1 MEKKD
6 LIRKLTELL
15 KGIKYDVPENFY
27 DGEKDEEGSFVADH
41 QFRIIEDADMSKYTS
56 FRAGGRAMALV
67 EVENKEQLKTV
78 LRFADEENI
87 PHLLLGNGSN
97 TLFKDSGYE
106 GLVIRLGDCFGY
118 TGIESDDHK
127 KAALDRP
134 GEKVLVSC
142 GASMLLSTVAM
153 FMREEGISGMEFAS
167 GIPGSIGGAIFM
179 NAGAYGG
186 EMKDIVASVHAVSP
200 DGREERD
207 FTNEEMDF
215 GYRHSAM
222 QENGWIV
229 TDVTFNLTAG
239 NKEEIAAVMKDF
251 NARRNAKQP
260 VNYPSA
266 GSTFK
271 RPEGYF
277 AGKLI
282 EDAGLKGL
290 TVGGAQVSTLHSGFV
305 INIGGATATDIL
317 QLIAL
322 VQNTVYDKF
331 GVMLEPEVRIIG

>member
-1 MEKKD
+1 MEKRD
-6 LIRKLTELL
+6 LAKRLTEFLTEILKETQSSRKL
-15 KGIKYDVPENFY
+15 
-27 DGEKDEEGSFVADH
+27 
-41 QFRIIEDADMSKYTS
+41 RIMEDAEMSKYTS
-56 FRAGGRAMALV
+56 FRAGGKALALV
-67 EVENKEQLKTV
+67 EVEDKEQLKAV
-78 LRFADEENI
+78 LGFADKENI

-106 GLVIRLGDCFGY
+106 GLVIKLGEGFAHVEVGNSSRCQEGKECE
-118 TGIESDDHK
+118 I
-127 KAALDRP
+127 
-134 GEKVLVSC
+134 VC
-142 GASMLLSTVAM
+142 GTSILMSKLARILQINGLAG
-153 FMREEGISGMEFAS
+153 FEFAS
-167 GIPGSIGGAIFM
+167 GIPGSLGGAVFM

-186 EMKDIVASVHAVSP
+186 EMKDIVKTVKAISP
-200 DGREERD
+200 DGLTERV
-207 FTNEEMDF
+207 FTNEEMNF
-215 GYRHSAM
+215 AYRRSLLQQNGYIAT
-222 QENGWIV
+222 EV
-229 TDVTFNLTAG
+229 TLRLAKGDSN
-239 NKEEIAAVMKDF
+239 EIAARIRELSEK
-251 NARRNAKQP
+251 RNSKQP

-290 TVGGAQVSTLHSGFV
+290 AVGGAQVSTLHSGFV
-305 INIGGATATDIL
+305 INKGGATATDIL

>member
-6 LIRKLTELL
+6 LIKRLTEILTEAQSSDKL
-15 KGIKYDVPENFY
+15 SVIEN
-27 DGEKDEEGSFVADH
+27 
-41 QFRIIEDADMSKYTS
+41 ADMSKYTS
-56 FRAGGRAMALV
+56 FRAGGKAAALV
-67 EVENKEQLKTV
+67 EVENKEQLKAV
-78 LRFADEENI
+78 LRFAEEEKI

-97 TLFKDSGYE
+97 TLFKDSGYQ
-106 GLVIRLGDCFGY
+106 GLVIKLGDYFNY
-118 TGIESDDHK
+118 LAEESDTR
-127 KAALDRP
+127 LRI
-134 GEKVLVSC
+134 
-142 GASMLLSTVAM
+142 GASMLLSTAAKM
-153 FMREEGISGMEFAS
+153 ALEESLTGMEFAS

-200 DGREERD
+200 DGRDEKD
-207 FTNEEMDF
+207 FTNEEMQF
-215 GYRHSAM
+215 GYRSSIL
-222 QENGWIV
+222 QQNGWIA
-229 TDVTFNLTAG
+229 TDVTFNLTTG
-239 NKEEIAAVMKDF
+239 NKEEIAAQMKDL

-282 EDAGLKGL
+282 EDAALKGL

-305 INIGGATATDIL
+305 INKGGASATDIL

>member
-1 MEKKD
+1 M
-6 LIRKLTELL
+6 
-15 KGIKYDVPENFY
+15 
-27 DGEKDEEGSFVADH
+27 
-41 QFRIIEDADMSKYTS
+41 
-56 FRAGGRAMALV
+56 
-67 EVENKEQLKTV
+67 
-78 LRFADEENI
+78 
-87 PHLLLGNGSN
+87 
-97 TLFKDSGYE
+97 
-106 GLVIRLGDCFGY
+106 
-118 TGIESDDHK
+118 
-127 KAALDRP
+127 
-134 GEKVLVSC
+134 
-142 GASMLLSTVAM
+142 
-153 FMREEGISGMEFAS
+153 
-167 GIPGSIGGAIFM
+167 
-179 NAGAYGG
+179 
-186 EMKDIVASVHAVSP
+186 ASVHAVSP
-200 DGREERD
+200 DGREEKD
-207 FTNEEMDF
+207 FTNEEMEF
-215 GYRHSAM
+215 GYRHSVL

-239 NKEEIAAVMKDF
+239 NKEEIAAVMKDL
-251 NARRNAKQP
+251 NAKRNAKQP